1 VKKVN
6 ETPKQR
12 VLVIAGFLLVLPSLV
27 LGIVSGSSDADASR
41 GFARFANAFLTTYT
55 LASMFFII
63 NMFRYSKSRREPNAP
78 WISMTYAAALGI
90 LASVLLTS
98 QGGLLLEDNSGSR
111 SQILTNVVH
120 FLVTGSAAI
129 VSVAIMIFIV
139 FVNITSRKQSKD

>member
-1 VKKVN
+1 MN

-12 VLVIAGFLLVLPSLV
+12 VLVIAGFLLLLPSLV
-27 LGIVSGSSDADASR
+27 LGILSGSSDVDASR

-111 SQILTNVVH
+111 AQILTNVVH